1 MVLALNFGIDL
12 YLRYNYELQEKIK
25 IKEEKNYEDLVK
37 IEREFSQVGAS
48 LFLLALL
55 SNQLPNFEFNFSNH
69 IHWVYKREHLL
80 NLVFCSCNSFLS
92 SDNVHLQIKS
102 TFLIDH
108 SSILFPPQSI
118 SLDYEEDVEES
129 SSLQFIQV

>member
-1 MVLALNFGIDL
+1 MLALNFGIDL

-55 SNQLPNFEFNFSNH
+55 SNQLPNFELNFSVSH
-69 IHWVYKREHLL
+69 PAR
-80 NLVFCSCNSFLS
+80 
-92 SDNVHLQIKS
+92 
-102 TFLIDH
+102 
-108 SSILFPPQSI
+108 PA
-118 SLDYEEDVEES
+118 
-129 SSLQFIQV
+129 